1 VSDEQFILVA
11 GLMLAAG
18 LLASLMAGRVRLPGL
33 LLFLGLGMLVGSDV
47 LGWLPFDD
55 YHLAELIGVISLAL
69 ILFEGGLTAGF
80 REIRP
85 VLRPALSL
93 AVVGT
98 MVTAAIA
105 GVVAMLLFDLSLVE
119 GLLLGSIIASTDGAA
134 IFALLRGSS
143 LDRRL
148 ARTLEGEAGFNDPVA
163 VLLVLGFIEWIQ
175 LPDYNVP
182 DMLWLFVKQLGIGAV
197 VGIAVGWLTSEG
209 FKRAHL
215 DTPGLYPVASLAGGA
230 IAYGAAASIDG
241 SGFLAVYLVGLLLGS
256 ANIPAKQ
263 TITSFHVGLAWVA
276 QLTMFLALGLLIF
289 PNDLVDVAF
298 KGTALAL
305 VVVFVA
311 RPLATFMALAF
322 EGFSVK
328 EKVVLGWAGL
338 RGAVPIVLAIFPI
351 NAGLDQLGLEFLNIV
366 FFAVLVSTLLQGTTF
381 EALARRLG
389 VTTSEPLLPSPL
401 AETGTVRRLGAEVV
415 EYPVQPGDAIVGL
428 RTRELELPR
437 EALVNVIVRDNE
449 AIPPRGS
456 TRVEEGDRLHVL
468 VRQEVARDVR
478 ELLERWHSGPIGPEA
493 RPKPRLVG
501 GTLVFHVR
509 PWNDDDDGDPAR
521 PDAVGDLAVI
531 DRLRS
536 RRDVPGSLVLLEDG
550 RYAVTGPTLAIG
562 SRQALGD
569 WVRRRVRAGVPASE
583 RVWWEEV
590 LGALALEAAAP

>member
-93 AVVGT
+93 AVLGT

-105 GVVAMLLFDLSLVE
+105 GVVAMLLFDLSLLE

-134 IFALLRGSS
+134 IFALLRSSS

-148 ARTLEGEAGFNDPVA
+148 AFTLEGEAGFNDPVA

-175 LPDYNVP
+175 LPDYNLP

-351 NAGLDQLGLEFLNIV
+351 NAGLDRLGLEFLNIV
-366 FFAVLVSTLLQGTTF
+366 FFAVIVSTLLQGTTF

-521 PDAVGDLAVI
+521 PDAVGDLDVI

-569 WVRRRVRAGVPASE
+569 WVRRRVRAGVPESE